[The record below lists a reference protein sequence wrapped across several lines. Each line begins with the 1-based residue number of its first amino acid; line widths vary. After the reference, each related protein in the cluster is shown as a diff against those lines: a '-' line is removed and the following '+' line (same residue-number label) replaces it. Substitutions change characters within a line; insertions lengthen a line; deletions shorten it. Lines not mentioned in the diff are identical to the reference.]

1 MKINKT
7 IIASLIST
15 VIGLSSYNAAASGIP
30 TVDLANLS
38 QSIIEYQQQLL
49 DYDQLLSQT
58 GLNTD
63 QLNQLYSN
71 YKQILTNYEQA
82 LREAEGLKDKVSSK
96 DWTGFLTQ
104 VGLLD
109 AYSPTRTSS
118 PGMAESSEDWRT
130 AMKQSE
136 VLYGLDQDWDSYID
150 TVTSVPYNSD
160 SAKRAQDYAAYNYRK
175 SQMSTYQTAQVN
187 TIDSGIAD
195 IAERANEIDRR
206 RQELGDSDTVRT
218 AQLQAEQSQLIIE
231 QNMQLMRATNKNF
244 ELSNQ
249 VPNEYFANKTK
260 ANARNS
266 EAINEAFSQP
276 TVVSSKRLGDF

>member
-1 MKINKT
+1 MTINKKL
-7 IIASLIST
+7 IAGLISAA
-15 VIGLSSYNAAASGIP
+15 IGFSSYNASASGIP
-30 TVDLANLS
+30 TVDLAAIA
-38 QSIIEYQQQLL
+38 QQIIGYQQQLL

-58 GLNTD
+58 GLDTD
-63 QLNQLYSN
+63 QLNQLYTD
-71 YKQILTNYEQA
+71 YQQILTNYEQT
-82 LREAEGLKDKVSSK
+82 LREAEGLKNKVTSK
-96 DWTGFLTQ
+96 DWSGFLSQ

-118 PGMAESSEDWRT
+118 PGLSENNEDWRT

-150 TVTSVPYNSD
+150 TVTSVPYNND
-160 SAKRAQDYAAYNYRK
+160 SATRAKEYAAYNYRK
-175 SQMSTYQTAQVN
+175 SQMATYQAAQVN

-195 IAERANEIDRR
+195 IAERANEIDKR
-206 RQELGDSDTVRT
+206 RQELGDSDTVKT

-231 QNMQLMRATNKNF
+231 QNMQLMRASNKSF

-266 EAINEAFSQP
+266 EAINEAFSEP
-276 TVVSSKRLGDF
+276 TVVSEKRLGDF